1 MTLAY
6 TLHKNPLTNGANNYR
21 GVVQFA
27 GTVDLEGVIERMI
40 ACGSTIT
47 KADALAVL
55 QDYHDTINDLVLQGF
70 KVVTP
75 GANYGISLRG
85 NFAGQTDS
93 FDPSRHQAAA
103 LVNPGLQFRRA
114 IQERVQLHKQ
124 ETNIPQPKL
133 LEYVNLNN
141 GDSNEVLT
149 PGGPAQ
155 INGHRLKFDPADLE
169 QGIFLLAA
177 DNTATRVDTIIRNT
191 PNELIFMVPT
201 GLTAGQYTLQVKAL
215 FGQSSRRSGLLE
227 ETLMVA

>member
-1 MTLAY
+1 VTLAY

-40 ACGSTIT
+40 ARGSTIT

-93 FDPSRHQAAA
+93 FDSSRHQAAA
-103 LVNPGLQFRRA
+103 LVNPGLQFRPFRKTLITVNCFSLKREKYLSPA
-114 IQERVQLHKQ
+114 IYLRLPPLIGFQS
-124 ETNIPQPKL
+124 ETKPYNW
-133 LEYVNLNN
+133 
-141 GDSNEVLT
+141 
-149 PGGPAQ
+149 
-155 INGHRLKFDPADLE
+155 
-169 QGIFLLAA
+169 
-177 DNTATRVDTIIRNT
+177 
-191 PNELIFMVPT
+191 
-201 GLTAGQYTLQVKAL
+201 
-215 FGQSSRRSGLLE
+215 
-227 ETLMVA
+227 